1 VVTSTTEQ
9 AELVATVSDI
19 VTRVNSTH
27 ATLAH
32 QPLVFLRQD
41 ISFAQYLALLT
52 VADCLMIT
60 SQREGMNLTSHE
72 FVFCQDGK
80 FADNKHGPLILSEFT
95 GSASL
100 FGGSEISVS
109 PWDYHQCADA
119 IKMAVEMKPEER
131 ELRWHKLYKVVMHHT
146 GARWLK
152 AFTDTLSKVWNEQQA
167 RGTISIPRLSVNVL
181 GDQYK
186 RSRRRLFILD
196 YEGTLAPWGS
206 PTSIIL
212 TSPQRTLDM
221 LNDISLDE
229 RNVVYVMSGRRPE
242 ELDRLFRRV
251 PNLGLIAENGCFIKE
266 FGSDE
271 WIEMV
276 GAGEVNNWKKS
287 VTGIIDYYRERTP
300 GGEIVLLPL
309 PLPLLLP
316 YLQTSPETEC

>member
-1 VVTSTTEQ
+1 VATSTTEQ

-32 QPLVFLRQD
+32 QPLVFLKQD

-72 FVFCQDGK
+72 FIFCQDGK
-80 FADNKHGPLILSEFT
+80 YADNRHGPLILSEFT
-95 GSASL
+95 GTASL
-100 FGGSEISVS
+100 FGGSELSVN
-109 PWDYHQCADA
+109 PWDYRQCADA
-119 IKMAVEMKPEER
+119 IKVAVEMKPEER
-131 ELRWHKLYKVVMHHT
+131 ERRWLKLFKDVMHHT
-146 GARWLK
+146 GAHWLK
-152 AFTDTLSKVWNEQQA
+152 SFTDTLSKVWNEQQA

-181 GDQYK
+181 GDKYK
-186 RSRRRLFILD
+186 RSQRRLFILD

-212 TSPQRTLDM
+212 TSPQRTLDV
-221 LNDISLDE
+221 LNDILLDE
-229 RNVVYVMSGRRPE
+229 KNIVYVMSGRRPE

-300 GGEIVLLPL
+300 GGEFASSSL
-309 PLPLLLP
+309 
-316 YLQTSPETEC
+316 CFG

>member
-1 VVTSTTEQ
+1 VATSTTEQ

-32 QPLVFLRQD
+32 QPLVFLKQD

-52 VADCLMIT
+52 VAHCLMIT

-72 FVFCQDGK
+72 FIFCQDGK
-80 FADNKHGPLILSEFT
+80 YADNKHGPLILSEFT

-100 FGGSEISVS
+100 FGGSELSVN
-109 PWDYHQCADA
+109 PWDYRQCADA
-119 IKMAVEMKPEER
+119 IKTAVEMKPEER
-131 ELRWHKLYKVVMHHT
+131 EIGWLKLYKDVMHHT
-146 GARWLK
+146 GAHWLK
-152 AFTDTLSKVWNEQQA
+152 SFIDTLSKVWNEQQA

-181 GDQYK
+181 GDKYK
-186 RSRRRLFILD
+186 RSQRRLFILD

-212 TSPQRTLDM
+212 TSPQRTLDA
-221 LNDISLDE
+221 LNDILLDE
-229 RNVVYVMSGRRPE
+229 KNVVYVMSGRRPE

-266 FGSDE
+266 FESDE

-276 GAGEVNNWKKS
+276 GAGEVNNWKKN

-300 GGEIVLLPL
+300 GGEFAFLPL
-309 PLPLLLP
+309 
-316 YLQTSPETEC
+316 SC